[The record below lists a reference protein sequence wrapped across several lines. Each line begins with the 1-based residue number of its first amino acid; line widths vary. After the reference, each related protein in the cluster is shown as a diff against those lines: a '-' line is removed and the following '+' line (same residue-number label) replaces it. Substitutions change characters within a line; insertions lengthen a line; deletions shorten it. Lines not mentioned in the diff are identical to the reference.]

1 MKFSQLPVISKIRQP
16 IIFKLLISYSFLFIV
31 CLAHLI
37 SSVKTDDFP
46 LDFLIFIIAIVIIAS
61 FSLLFF
67 FCCSRPFQILIPTLF
82 IITVILFDLL
92 VIEIL
97 ILPMEKM
104 QMGLFLL
111 AIYFILHEKINKFHS
126 LFSIIFLIVY
136 MTFKTFNLNQDTVS
150 VLCNF
155 FLVIAQT
162 LNIFIPKSKKKTPI
176 PQTPKHD
183 LMQHVFDVAFP
194 GLVFLFKKKAN
205 SPLKTEEKSDFELSF
220 INQKAQIAYN
230 IKSMN
235 DFVNFLDDI
244 IFLKDQIKS
253 HGEFGLS
260 SSNSLR
266 RSFKEEIF
274 KNLKEVLK
282 SAEEN
287 VTFLPENNLMGFFLR
302 KNLKLR
308 VFVTGFLQDENMEG
322 LLFIDDNQFEE
333 DYCALKELDEKKDK
347 MLIAI
352 THDLRSPLNGI
363 LAFINLA
370 KNEFNRE
377 NRNNKLNL
385 AEINGNL
392 LMSLIEDILDFQ
404 SIAQNKFSLKSEE
417 FNLNAI
423 LEEIVALISLQ
434 TQEKKITFQLN
445 TNFPK
450 SQPFIV
456 FSDSRRLKQILLN
469 LLTNSIKF
477 TMNGGKVRLNV
488 LCTTQPNIIKFEI
501 IDSGIGIKPEI
512 IEKLGEPF
520 NTFDTNG
527 LNKYGIGFGLYL
539 CKKLSGLLGPK
550 NKNFHISSI
559 YGKGSKIGFLIYTKL
574 LDLEKQTIS
583 HKRLYFQ
590 QVSDSV
596 NTKGG
601 NEIDKL
607 LKTPSKNSSSNS
619 KIEWLKKSQFSK
631 QIFSVGDFDLLNDHN
646 IERMFSGKA
655 SKVMTEIHLHKDDND
670 SRNNLNLISTKP
682 TTKTLE
688 LQKNISLNHDNYD
701 PLNLKNRSIAWG
713 LTRQVSHLGSSRKMK
728 RSIEEIGRSKKEII
742 ISDETLDFSPFS
754 EDELTKKIVYE
765 EIDEVEEFSDEGM
778 LNVETLKQYSFE
790 AKSTLRK
797 LNTLGSAQLRM
808 KKKQKLRVSHSIE
821 ASSLSRHFVQVCNVL
836 IVDDNTF
843 NLLVLFEF
851 LKKIPNFNVNIE
863 KASNGAECLKMFKS
877 NNIVHG
883 ENNYNIIFMDCYMP
897 IMDGYQT
904 ATEIKR
910 LIKEENYVEVII
922 IAVTGLSGLDEE
934 NKCTQSGMDDFLM
947 KPVLEKELTE
957 VFMFYMSE
965 FMTDSRT

>member
-1 MKFSQLPVISKIRQP
+1 
-16 IIFKLLISYSFLFIV
+16 
-31 CLAHLI
+31 
-37 SSVKTDDFP
+37 
-46 LDFLIFIIAIVIIAS
+46 
-61 FSLLFF
+61 
-67 FCCSRPFQILIPTLF
+67 
-82 IITVILFDLL
+82 
-92 VIEIL
+92 
-97 ILPMEKM
+97 
-104 QMGLFLL
+104 
-111 AIYFILHEKINKFHS
+111 
-126 LFSIIFLIVY
+126 
-136 MTFKTFNLNQDTVS
+136 MTFKSFNLNQDAVS
-150 VLCNF
+150 VFCNF
-155 FLVIAQT
+155 LLIIAQT
-162 LNIFIPKSKKKTPI
+162 LNIFIPKPKKKTPI

-205 SPLKTEEKSDFELSF
+205 SPLKSAEKKANSPSKSEEKSDFELSF

-235 DFVNFLDDI
+235 DFIYFLDDI

-253 HGEFGLS
+253 HGEFGLTP
-260 SSNSLR
+260 SNSMKK
-266 RSFKEEIF
+266 SFRDEIF

-282 SAEEN
+282 SGEEN
-287 VTFLPENNLMGFFLR
+287 VMFLPENNLMGFFLK

-370 KNEFNRE
+370 KNEVNRE
-377 NRNNKLNL
+377 NRNKKLNL

-450 SQPFIV
+450 SQPLVV

-488 LCTTQPNIIKFEI
+488 LCTTQPNVIKFEI

-559 YGKGSKIGFLIYTKL
+559 YGKGSKIGFLIFTKL

-596 NTKGG
+596 NTRGG
-601 NEIDKL
+601 NELNPL
-607 LKTPSKNSSSNS
+607 LKTSSKNSSSNS
-619 KIEWLKKSQFSK
+619 KIDWLKRSQFSK
-631 QIFSVGDFDLLNDHN
+631 QVYSVGDFELLNDHPN
-646 IERMFSGKA
+646 IERMFSGKV
-655 SKVMTEIHLHKDDND
+655 SNVMTEIHLHKEDTD
-670 SRNNLNLISTKP
+670 SRTNLISTKP
-682 TTKTLE
+682 TMKILE
-688 LQKNISLNHDNYD
+688 PRKNNSVNYEIHD
-701 PLNLKNRSIAWG
+701 PLNLKNRWG
-713 LTRQVSHLGSSRKMK
+713 LNRQITHLGMSRKIK
-728 RSIEEIGRSKKEII
+728 GSIEDIGRSKKEII
-742 ISDETLDFSPFS
+742 ISDESLDFIPFS
-754 EDELTKKIVYE
+754 EDELIKKCVNE
-765 EIDEVEEFSDEGM
+765 EIDEVEEFSDEGT
-778 LNVETLKQYSFE
+778 LNVEKLKQYSFE
-790 AKSTLRK
+790 PKSTLKK

-808 KKKQKLRVSHSIE
+808 KKKQKLRLSHSIE
-821 ASSLSRHFVQVCNVL
+821 ASSLSRHFVQFCNVL

-851 LKKIPNFNVNIE
+851 LKKIPSFNVNIE

-947 KPVLEKELTE
+947 KPVSEKELTE
-957 VFMFYMSE
+957 VFMFYMNE
-965 FMTDSRT
+965 FMTD